1 MIAEYSQLFSGALT
15 ETGDRLC
22 LHDGRGGV
30 AACSVLLDDRQMAE
44 ILETFSVNYAD
55 PDPQAVASQ
64 WSKLYFSNLLMPTL
78 AINLV
83 LDRALPLR
91 LDQVGVALMDDARP
105 NTFFFDHAGSEI
117 EAAHFSDR
125 FGDLFDGHVAPLVG
139 SISKA
144 STLPQKVLWG
154 NVGNIVENVVGH
166 CVRLAGDT
174 TGVRHG
180 REMLASR
187 LWKNGRRN
195 PLFEPIRYDRADGKQ
210 IRKRKIC
217 CLRYLNPSLKLCGT
231 CPLEEVPPR
240 KPMRDT
246 SQTQHV

>member
-22 LHDGRGGV
+22 LHDGRDGII
-30 AACSVLLDDRQMAE
+30 ACKLLLDDRRMAE
-44 ILETFSVNYAD
+44 ILETFSGNYVE
-55 PDPQAVASQ
+55 PDPRAVASQ
-64 WSKLYFSNLLMPTL
+64 WSKQYFSHLLMPTL

-83 LDRALPLR
+83 LDRALPVR
-91 LDQVGVALMDDARP
+91 LDEVGVALMDDARP
-105 NTFFFDHAGSEI
+105 KSFFFDHAGSPI
-117 EAAHFSDR
+117 DAADFSDR
-125 FGDLFDGHVAPLVG
+125 FGNLIDGHVAPLVA

-144 STLPQKVLWG
+144 STLPQKVLWA

-166 CVRLAGDT
+166 CARLAGET
-174 TGVRHG
+174 PSVRHG

-187 LWKNGRRN
+187 LWNDGRRN
-195 PLFEPIRYDRADGKQ
+195 LLFEPIRYERANGQQ
-210 IRKRKIC
+210 IRKRKVC
-217 CLRYLNPSLKLCGT
+217 CLRYLSASLKLCGT

-246 SQTQHV
+246 SQKQHV